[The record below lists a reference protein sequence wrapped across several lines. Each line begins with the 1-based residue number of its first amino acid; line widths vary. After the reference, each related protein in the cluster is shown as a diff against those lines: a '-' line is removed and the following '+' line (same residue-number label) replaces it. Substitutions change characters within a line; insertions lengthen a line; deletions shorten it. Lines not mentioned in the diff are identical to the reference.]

1 MPAYKLVMQKSR
13 LLDSMSLKV
22 SLMNWGKESVWVV
35 LGQVI
40 SFIGVLLGVRL
51 LTSMLSP
58 EIYGELAL
66 CISVVM
72 LVFYIVGETFS
83 ELTMRFFTPA
93 REQGWLADFYHGV
106 RTYFFKIIAF
116 VFVMGLLILLVL
128 ALTGNIK
135 LVAVGVPILLFSMFS
150 SANGLMEGIRN
161 GARDRKVVAFNQA
174 LFQWL
179 RFLLAALFI
188 WLAGA
193 SAAVALWGYAFASLL
208 VVISQI
214 CFLRRAEF
222 YPAMQ
227 LKRNP
232 EKGFQY
238 VSTMLNYARPFL
250 VMGGF
255 TWLLSFADR
264 WALSLFCPMSEVGYY
279 AALYQ
284 VGYFPMI
291 FASRILLQLV
301 SPVLYERAGGNDYY
315 GHMDGLNRF
324 NRRLTLLVLGLSFVL
339 WIMLHQIHKPL
350 FALFVAQDYQ
360 SVSYLLPWTVLS
372 AGIYS
377 AGSIPLVSVLS
388 RFESGRILP
397 MKIVTTLL
405 GVICYITGAYFYK
418 LEGLVFGSL
427 IFSFIYLICAYRLN
441 IK

>member
-1 MPAYKLVMQKSR
+1 
-13 LLDSMSLKV
+13 MSLKF
-22 SLMNWGKESVWVV
+22 SLMQWGKESVWVV

-40 SFIGVLLGVRL
+40 SVVGILIGVRL

-66 CISVVM
+66 CISLVM

-93 REQGWLADFYHGV
+93 REQEWLADFYHGV
-106 RTYFFKIIAF
+106 QTYFFKIIAF
-116 VFVMGLLILLVL
+116 VLVLGLLMLLLL

-135 LVAVGVPILLFSMFS
+135 LVTVGVPILLFSLFS
-150 SANGLMEGIRN
+150 SANGLIEGIRN
-161 GARDRKVVAFNQA
+161 GARDRKVVAFHQA

-179 RFLLAALFI
+179 RFLLAAMFI

-193 SAAVALWGYAFASLL
+193 SATFALWGYAFASLL

-214 CFLRRAEF
+214 YFLRCAEF
-222 YPAMQ
+222 YSSMR
-227 LKRNP
+227 LKRNS

-238 VSTMLNYARPFL
+238 VRTMRNYARPFL
-250 VMGGF
+250 IMGGF

-301 SPVLYERAGGNDYY
+301 SPVLYERAGGTDYDER
-315 GHMDGLNRF
+315 MDGLNRF
-324 NRRLTLLVLGLSFVL
+324 NKRLTLFVLGLSFALWVL
-339 WIMLHQIHKPL
+339 LHQIHRL
-350 FALFVAQDYQ
+350 VFALFVDQDYQ
-360 SVSYLLPWTVLS
+360 IVSYLLPWTVLS
-372 AGIYS
+372 AGIYA

-388 RFESGRILP
+388 RFESDRILP
-397 MKIVTTLL
+397 MKIGTTLL
-405 GVICYITGAYFYK
+405 GVICYLTGAFFYK
-418 LEGLVFGSL
+418 LEGLVFGGL
-427 IFSFIYLICAYRLN
+427 VFSFIYLICASKLTV
-441 IK
+441 K

>member
-1 MPAYKLVMQKSR
+1 
-13 LLDSMSLKV
+13 MSLKI
-22 SLMNWGKESVWVV
+22 SLIKWGKESVWVV

-40 SFIGVLLGVRL
+40 SFIGVLIGVRL

-66 CISVVM
+66 CMSVVM

-83 ELTMRFFTPA
+83 ELTMRFFTTA

-106 RTYFFKIIAF
+106 KAYFFKIMAF
-116 VFVMGLLILLVL
+116 VLIPGLMILPTL
-128 ALTGNIK
+128 ALAGKMK
-135 LVAVGVPILLFSMFS
+135 LVAVGIPILLFSVFI
-150 SANGLMEGIRN
+150 SANGLTEGIRN
-161 GARDRKVVAFNQA
+161 GARDRKVVAFHQA

-193 SAAVALWGYAFASLL
+193 SAAVALWGYTLASLL

-222 YPAMQ
+222 YPAMR
-227 LKRNP
+227 LNRNV

-238 VSTMLNYARPFL
+238 IATMRDYARPFL

-255 TWLLSFADR
+255 TWFLSFADR
-264 WALSLFCPMSEVGYY
+264 WALSLFSPMSEVGYY
-279 AALYQ
+279 TALYQ

-291 FASRILLQLV
+291 FASRILLQLI
-301 SPVLYERAGGNDYY
+301 SPVLYENAGGSGDKTKKEL
-315 GHMDGLNRF
+315 DRF
-324 NRRLTLLVLGLSFVL
+324 NKHLTFFVLGLSLTSWIVL
-339 WIMLHQIHKPL
+339 NWIHRPL

-360 SVSYLLPWTVLS
+360 IVSYLLPWTVLS

-377 AGSIPLVSVLS
+377 AGNIPLVSVLS